1 MHRTLLKAA
10 QKLARKAHSIRALSA
25 GQALASATCEKGCMR
40 GRKKEKKSVCIE
52 KARHK

>member
-10 QKLARKAHSIRALSA
+10 QKLARKARSIWALSA
-25 GQALASATCEKGCMR
+25 GQALASATCEKVVCVGE
-40 GRKKEKKSVCIE
+40 KKEKSVCIE